1 MQEKIIFSYVNVK
14 GDYLKNIND
23 NTKKIWEKS
32 INDGYDDIIDI
43 TKSDD
48 TENQYLVDVSVYNH
62 LLEVSRE
69 GEGKDPYGI
78 PNVNFTLIDRDDE
91 RWKKYQ
97 QQRLERGFDDSE
109 LWSLD
114 GTITSFILPRLKR
127 FKEITCG
134 YPSDIS
140 EKEWN
145 NKLEKMITAFEYL
158 ENEDLGLDDTK
169 SGIDR
174 WAAREKVI
182 NEGLELFIKHYNSLR
197 Y

>member
-14 GDYLKNIND
+14 GDYLKNSND
-23 NTKKIWEKS
+23 NTKKLWEKC
-32 INDGYDDIIDI
+32 INDDFDEIIDI

-48 TENQYLVDVSVYNH
+48 VEKQYLVDISVYNH

-78 PNVNFTLIDRDDE
+78 PNVNFTLISRDDE
-91 RWKKYQ
+91 RWKEYQ

-114 GTITSFILPRLKR
+114 HTITSFILPRLKR
-127 FKEITCG
+127 FKEITCD
-134 YPSDIS
+134 YPSDMS
-140 EKEWN
+140 EKEWDD
-145 NKLEKMITAFEYL
+145 KLEKMITAFEYL
-158 ENEDLGLDDTK
+158 ENEDLGVDDTK
-169 SGIDR
+169 SVIDR
-174 WAAREKVI
+174 CAVREKVI
-182 NEGLELFIKHYNSLR
+182 NEGVELFIKHYNNLR

>member
-1 MQEKIIFSYVNVK
+1 MQEKTIFSYVNVK
-14 GDYLKNIND
+14 GDYLRNSND
-23 NTKKIWEKS
+23 N
-32 INDGYDDIIDI
+32 

-48 TENQYLVDVSVYNH
+48 TEKQYLVDISVYNH
-62 LLEVSRE
+62 LLQVSRE
-69 GEGKDPYGI
+69 GEDKDPYGI

-91 RWKKYQ
+91 KWKKYQ

-114 GTITSFILPRLKR
+114 HTITSFILPRLKR

-134 YPSDIS
+134 YPSDMS

-145 NKLEKMITAFEYL
+145 DKLEKMITAFEYL
-158 ENEDLGLDDTK
+158 ENEDLGVDDTK

-174 WAAREKVI
+174 CAVREKVV
-182 NEGLELFIKHYNSLR
+182 NEGLELFIKHYNSLW

>member
-14 GDYLKNIND
+14 GEYLKNSND

-32 INDGYDDIIDI
+32 INDGFDEIIDI

-48 TENQYLVDVSVYNH
+48 TEKQYLVDISVYNH

-78 PNVNFTLIDRDDE
+78 PNVNFTLISRDDE
-91 RWKKYQ
+91 RWKEYQ

-114 GTITSFILPRLKR
+114 HTITSFILPRLKR
-127 FKEITCG
+127 FKEITCD
-134 YPSDIS
+134 YPSDMS

-145 NKLEKMITAFEYL
+145 DKLEKMITAFEYL
-158 ENEDLGLDDTK
+158 ENEDLGVDDTK

-174 WAAREKVI
+174 WTVREKVI
-182 NEGLELFIKHYNSLR
+182 NEGLELFIKHYTSLR

>member
-1 MQEKIIFSYVNVK
+1 MKEKTIFSYVNVK

-109 LWSLD
+109 LWSL
-114 GTITSFILPRLKR
+114 GNTITSFILPRLKR
-127 FKEITCG
+127 FKEINYS
-134 YPSDIS
+134 YPSNLS
-140 EKEWN
+140 GKEWN
-145 NKLEKMITAFEYL
+145 NILEKMITAFEYL

-182 NEGLELFIKHYNSLR
+182 NEGLELFIKHYNSLW

>member
-14 GDYLKNIND
+14 GDYLKNSND
-23 NTKKIWEKS
+23 NTKKLWEKC
-32 INDGYDDIIDI
+32 INDDFDEIIDI

-48 TENQYLVDVSVYNH
+48 VEKQYFVDISVYNH

-78 PNVNFTLIDRDDE
+78 PNVNFTLISRDDE
-91 RWKKYQ
+91 RWKEYQ

-114 GTITSFILPRLKR
+114 HTITSFILPRLKR
-127 FKEITCG
+127 FKEITCD
-134 YPSDIS
+134 YPSDMS
-140 EKEWN
+140 EKEWDD
-145 NKLEKMITAFEYL
+145 KLEKMITAFEYL
-158 ENEDLGLDDTK
+158 ENEDLGVDDTK

-174 WAAREKVI
+174 CAVREKVI
-182 NEGLELFIKHYNSLR
+182 NEGVELFIKHYNNLR

>member
-1 MQEKIIFSYVNVK
+1 MQEKTIFSYVNVK

-91 RWKKYQ
+91 RWKEYQ
-97 QQRLERGFDDSE
+97 QQRLEGGFDDSE
-109 LWSLD
+109 VWSLE

-127 FKEITCG
+127 FKEITYS

-140 EKEWN
+140 AKEWN

-182 NEGLELFIKHYNSLR
+182 NEGLELFIKYYNSLW

>member
-1 MQEKIIFSYVNVK
+1 MQEKTIFSYVKVK

-91 RWKKYQ
+91 RWKEYQ

-109 LWSLD
+109 LWLL
-114 GTITSFILPRLKR
+114 GNTITSFILPRLKR
-127 FKEITCG
+127 FKEINYCH
-134 YPSDIS
+134 PSNLS
-140 EKEWN
+140 GKEWN
-145 NKLEKMITAFEYL
+145 NILEKMITAFEYL
-158 ENEDLGLDDTK
+158 ENEDLGVDDTK

-174 WAAREKVI
+174 WAVREKVI
-182 NEGLELFIKHYNSLR
+182 NEGLELFIKHHNSLWH
-197 Y
+197 

>member
-14 GDYLKNIND
+14 GDYLKNSND
-23 NTKKIWEKS
+23 NTKKLWEKC
-32 INDGYDDIIDI
+32 INDDFDEIIDI

-48 TENQYLVDVSVYNH
+48 VEKQYLVDISVYNH

-78 PNVNFTLIDRDDE
+78 PNVNFTLISRDDE
-91 RWKKYQ
+91 RWKEYQ

-109 LWSLD
+109 LWSLN

-127 FKEITCG
+127 FKEITCD
-134 YPSDIS
+134 YPSDLS

-145 NKLEKMITAFEYL
+145 NILEKMITAFEYL
-158 ENEDLGLDDTK
+158 ENEDFGVDDTK

-174 WAAREKVI
+174 CAVREKVI
-182 NEGLELFIKHYNSLR
+182 NEGLELFIKHYNSLW

>member
-1 MQEKIIFSYVNVK
+1 MQEKTIFSYVNVK
-14 GDYLKNIND
+14 GDYLKNSND

-48 TENQYLVDVSVYNH
+48 TEKQYLVDVSVYNH

-78 PNVNFTLIDRDDE
+78 PNVNFTLIDREDE
-91 RWKKYQ
+91 RWKEYQ

-114 GTITSFILPRLKR
+114 STITSFILPRLKR

-140 EKEWN
+140 EQEWN
-145 NKLEKMITAFEYL
+145 DKLEKMITAFEYL

-182 NEGLELFIKHYNSLR
+182 NEGLELFIKHYNSLW